1 MDLNKKKTNGLGFY
15 IALVIV
21 VVAVYMLF
29 RVANITGGDYN
40 LANFKEDLQ
49 DGKKDNG
56 TDSLFPYFL

>member
-29 RVANITGGDYN
+29 RVANITGGD
-40 LANFKEDLQ
+40 
-49 DGKKDNG
+49 
-56 TDSLFPYFL
+56 

>member
-49 DGKKDNG
+49 DN
-56 TDSLFPYFL
+56 